1 MPRKGRT
8 RKKTRTHTVDDEAAA
23 SAIASN
29 HELKI
34 PRSLVVRNFVIT
46 HRSFFMCWYDELYFL
61 NHRSVEERS
70 SLRLLIWCRTFE
82 SL

>member
-46 HRSFFMCWYDELYFL
+46 HRSFLCAGMTNFIFL
-61 NHRSVEERS
+61 
-70 SLRLLIWCRTFE
+70 ITGP
-82 SL
+82 